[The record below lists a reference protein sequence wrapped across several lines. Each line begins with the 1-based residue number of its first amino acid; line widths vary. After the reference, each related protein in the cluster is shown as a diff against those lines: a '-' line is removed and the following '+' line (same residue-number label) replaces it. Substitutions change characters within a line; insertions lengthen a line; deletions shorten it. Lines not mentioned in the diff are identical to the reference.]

1 MLGRLEEE
9 GGWNKLSNFNRSW
22 FIYVGMVFRWE
33 VETIIMIKLIL
44 SEVFIEYGLAE
55 MLIEVENELNFV

>member
-22 FIYVGMVFRWE
+22 FIYVGMVFRWK

-55 MLIEVENELNFV
+55 MLIEVENELNCV